1 MEKKVLHSERALICM
16 GIHGFVLSFV
26 RGLEQNLAFTPDP
39 SLFITIGGKTKTKQN
54 KVKGHKTS
62 VSETQN
68 WETNGYTWIL
78 PFVFASTG
86 DPIGYCGKE

>member
-1 MEKKVLHSERALICM
+1 MYGNSWLCTLFCEGPRTEPCLHPRSPAFSLP
-16 GIHGFVLSFV
+16 
-26 RGLEQNLAFTPDP
+26 LEVKQ
-39 SLFITIGGKTKTKQN
+39 KQN

-78 PFVFASTG
+78 PFVFATTG
-86 DPIGYCGKE
+86 DTIGYCGKE